1 MCKSLQKS
9 LGCTSLL
16 TVLSHK
22 LNMCI
27 LLYAIV
33 QACHDLLAVTQN
45 CGFTCSVCDWGS
57 RAEAAKEA
65 QRAILLGPS
74 LLLFIWLM
82 LRLQQT
88 HNRRHLL
95 QLCFITSWWLQP

>member
-1 MCKSLQKS
+1 
-9 LGCTSLL
+9 
-16 TVLSHK
+16 
-22 LNMCI
+22 MCI
-27 LLYAIV
+27 LHYAV
-33 QACHDLLAVTQN
+33 MQACHNLLAVTQN
-45 CGFTCSVCDWGS
+45 CGFTCSVCDWGG

-65 QRAILLGPS
+65 QRAILLSPS
-74 LLLFIWLM
+74 LLLLLIWLM